1 MIFDNIIFYANV
13 YDAHLSYEE
22 EHYDNGEDGD
32 ERDNDVGNYIIRGL
46 ELESWSYLCCDLF

>member
-1 MIFDNIIFYANV
+1 LIFDNIIFYANV

-46 ELESWSYLCCDLF
+46 ELES